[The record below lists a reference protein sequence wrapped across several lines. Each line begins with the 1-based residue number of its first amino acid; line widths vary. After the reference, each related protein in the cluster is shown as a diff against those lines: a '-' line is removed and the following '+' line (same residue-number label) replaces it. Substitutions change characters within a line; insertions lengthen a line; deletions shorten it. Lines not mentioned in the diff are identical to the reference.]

1 MVFEIA
7 STTVD
12 GQFVAKFPNVR
23 RGAHVLL
30 TVTQDGAQ
38 EHESTAG
45 GNRSGPSVSGTTGGD
60 LSTLHGLVRHCGG
73 HLWMDTETTGETKIK
88 IHLPLRAA

>member
-12 GQFVAKFPNVR
+12 GQFVAKNPNVR

-30 TVTQDGAQ
+30 TVTQDGTEA
-38 EHESTAG
+38 STAG
-45 GNRSGPSVSGTTGGD
+45 GNGSGPTVSGTAGGD
-60 LSTLHGLVRHCGG
+60 LSALHGLVRHCGG

>member
-12 GQFVAKFPNVR
+12 GQFVPNYPNVR
-23 RGAHVLL
+23 RGPHVVL
-30 TVTQDGAQ
+30 TVTQDGA
-38 EHESTAG
+38 EGSAG
-45 GNRSGPSVSGTTGGD
+45 GNGAESTVTGAPGGD

-73 HLWMDTETTGETKIK
+73 HLWMDTDSVGETKIK